1 MILKASQRGGG
12 MQLAVHLLKS
22 ENEHVELHETS
33 GFVADN
39 LAGAFKE
46 VYALSKG
53 TRCKQFL
60 FSLSLNP
67 PEVENVPVEVFE
79 GVIARIETKMGLVG
93 QPRVIVFH
101 EKQGRRHAHCV
112 WSRIDAAK
120 MKAINLPHFKLKLTE
135 LSRQIYLEQGWDM
148 PRGLVD
154 FADRDP
160 LNYSQAEAQQAER
173 VNRDTRALKAMFQK
187 CWTGSDSRTAFAH
200 ALKEQGFVL
209 ARGDR
214 RGFVA
219 VDAAG
224 EVYAV
229 ARWVGIKTK
238 DVRARLGDLE
248 GLPNVEEAIAIL
260 SRSFDAE
267 DFEFQQRAA
276 AQDERRKEILEQKR
290 LSLVAA
296 QRGERKT
303 LRDMQQTRQI
313 VEATARAAS
322 LPTGLKATWAK
333 MTGAYQRLSANNEA
347 QINEAMQ
354 RDRREQQDLI
364 QRHLKAHH
372 ALQHE
377 FEQFEYHHE
386 LNAKS
391 AQREI
396 GARLADVEF
405 VPEPVPLRP
414 EYDSAQPLI
423 IQPDE
428 DTLSIAEKV
437 ARDPTHILEV
447 ISDKKETFTRTDI
460 LRALAQYV
468 PDHTKLSIASDAA
481 MRSPD
486 LVEVKAGPKPRY
498 STQDFLSVKAT
509 LSANAR
515 VMASNSGAS
524 VSRKHINAAIAKE
537 NSALQ
542 KSVGAKLSEEQETA
556 IRHILTSGQLS
567 CAIGLAGAG
576 KSTMLSAARHA
587 WEKQGFQVIGAA
599 LSGKA
604 ADGLEN
610 ASGIESR
617 TLASLEYS
625 WKNGYNLLSRN
636 SVLVIDEAGMVG
648 TKQLARFVNAAKKS
662 GATLILVGDPE
673 QLQPIQA
680 GRPFKDIAQ
689 ETGAARLTEIRR
701 QRQEWQRQASLN
713 LAEGRC
719 ADAIDIYRQQGFV
732 STAIDTP
739 EAIAKL
745 AQDYV
750 TDMELNGSNVSRL
763 ALTHRRK
770 DVHAIN
776 QAIRSLRKSGGDLS
790 VETLFQ
796 TDHGPRAFAA
806 GDRIVF
812 TRNDRDLGVKNG
824 SFGTVEVI
832 DNDQLRV
839 RMDTDGRDKARA
851 ITIMPDH
858 YAAFDRGY
866 ACTIHK
872 SQGATVD
879 NAYVLGSSTMDHH
892 LSYVAMTRHRH
903 EMQLYAEP
911 KALRRLERNHDNE
924 TEQSAIHMDHRYK
937 RSGPRR

>member
-1 MILKASQRGGG
+1 
-12 MQLAVHLLKS
+12 
-22 ENEHVELHETS
+22 
-33 GFVADN
+33 
-39 LAGAFKE
+39 
-46 VYALSKG
+46 
-53 TRCKQFL
+53 
-60 FSLSLNP
+60 
-67 PEVENVPVEVFE
+67 
-79 GVIARIETKMGLVG
+79 
-93 QPRVIVFH
+93 
-101 EKQGRRHAHCV
+101 
-112 WSRIDAAK
+112 
-120 MKAINLPHFKLKLTE
+120 
-135 LSRQIYLEQGWDM
+135 M

-187 CWTGSDSRTAFAH
+187 CWAGSDSRTAFAH
-200 ALKEQGFVL
+200 ALKEQGLVL
-209 ARGDR
+209 ARGNR

-229 ARWVGIKTK
+229 ARWVGVKTK
-238 DVRARLGDLE
+238 EVRARLGDLD

-260 SRSFDAE
+260 SRSFDVQ

-290 LSLVAA
+290 HSLVAE

-303 LRDMQQTRQI
+303 LRDMQQTRQ
-313 VEATARAAS
+313 VLEGTVRAAS

-333 MTGAYQRLSANNEA
+333 MTGVYQRLSADNET

-364 QRHLKAHH
+364 QRHLKARH
-372 ALQHE
+372 ALKHK
-377 FEQFEYHHE
+377 FELLEYHRD

-396 GARLADVEF
+396 GARLPDAEF
-405 VPEPVPLRP
+405 APESVPLRP
-414 EYDSAQPLI
+414 AYDPAQPLI

-437 ARDPTHILEV
+437 AHDPRHILEV

-468 PDHTKLSIASDAA
+468 PDHTKLSIASDTA

-486 LVEVKAGPKPRY
+486 LVEVKAGPEPRY

-509 LSANAR
+509 LSADAR

-524 VSRKHINAAIAKE
+524 VSRKHIDAAIAKE
-537 NSALQ
+537 NAALQ
-542 KSVGAKLSEEQETA
+542 KSAGAKLSAEQETA

-587 WEKQGFQVIGAA
+587 WEKQGFQVIGTA

-604 ADGLEN
+604 ADGLES

-636 SVLVIDEAGMVG
+636 SVLVIDETGMVG

-680 GRPFKDIAQ
+680 GRPFKDITQ
-689 ETGAARLTEIRR
+689 DLDVARLTEIRR

-713 LAEGRC
+713 LAEGNC
-719 ADAIDIYRQQGFV
+719 ADAIDTYRQQGFV

-745 AQDYV
+745 AQDYL
-750 TDMELNGSNVSRL
+750 TDMELNGSDMSRL

-776 QAIRSLRKSGGDLS
+776 QAIRSLRKSGGDLA

-796 TDHGPRAFAA
+796 TDHGPRTFAKD
-806 GDRIVF
+806 DRIVF

-824 SFGTVEVI
+824 SFGTVNEI
-832 DNDQLRV
+832 DNGQLRV
-839 RMDTDGRDKARA
+839 RLDTDGNEKARS
-851 ITIMPDH
+851 ITIAENH
-858 YAAFDRGY
+858 YAAFDHGY

-911 KALRRLERNHDNE
+911 KALRRLERNHSDE
-924 TEQSAIHMDHRYK
+924 TERSALHMDRR
-937 RSGPRR
+937 RSGPKR

>member
-12 MQLAVHLLKS
+12 MQLAVHLLKP
-22 ENEHVELHETS
+22 ENEHVELHEIS
-33 GFVADN
+33 GFVADD

-46 VYALSKG
+46 VYAISKG

-67 PEVENVPVEVFE
+67 PEMENVPVEVFE
-79 GVIARIETKMGLVG
+79 DVISRIEAKMGLAG
-93 QPRVIVFH
+93 QPRAIVFH

-148 PRGLVD
+148 PSGLKD
-154 FADRDP
+154 YADRDP

-173 VNRDTRALKAMFQK
+173 ANRDTRALKAIFQK
-187 CWTGSDSRTAFAH
+187 CWAGSDSRAAFAH
-200 ALKEQGFVL
+200 ALREQGFVL
-209 ARGDR
+209 ARGSR

-224 EVYAV
+224 EVYAI
-229 ARWVGIKTK
+229 ARWVGVRTK
-238 DVRARLGDLE
+238 EVRARLGDLE
-248 GLPNVEEAIAIL
+248 DLPNIEEAIAIL
-260 SRSFDAE
+260 SRSFDVE
-267 DFEFQQRAA
+267 GFEAQQRAA
-276 AQDERRKEILEQKR
+276 AQDERRKELLEKKR
-290 LSLVAA
+290 HSLVAK
-296 QRGERKT
+296 QRIERET
-303 LRDMQQTRQI
+303 LRDMQQARHT
-313 VEATARAAS
+313 VEATARTAN

-333 MTGAYQRLSANNEA
+333 MTGAYQRLCSTNEA
-347 QINEAMQ
+347 QISIALQ
-354 RDRREQQDLI
+354 RDRREQHELT
-364 QRHLKAHH
+364 QRHLKARRS
-372 ALQHE
+372 LQNE
-377 FEQFEYHHE
+377 FEQIEYHRE
-386 LNAKS
+386 LSAKS
-391 AQREI
+391 VQREI
-396 GARLADVEF
+396 GTRLPDIEF
-405 VPEPVPLRP
+405 APEPVPLRP
-414 EYDSAQPLI
+414 EFDVAQPLVI
-423 IQPDE
+423 LPDE
-428 DTLSIAEKV
+428 DRLSIAAKV
-437 ARDPTHILEV
+437 AGDPAYILEV
-447 ISDKKETFTRTDI
+447 IADKKETFTRADI
-460 LRALAQYV
+460 LRALVEYV
-468 PDHTKLSIASDAA
+468 PDHTKLAIAAEMA

-486 LVEVKAGPKPRY
+486 LVEVKAGAEPHY
-498 STQDFLSVKAT
+498 STQEFLSVKAT
-509 LSANAR
+509 LSANIR
-515 VMASNSGAS
+515 TMISTS
-524 VSRKHINAAIAKE
+524 AIAVSSRHIEATISKE

-542 KSVGAKLSEEQETA
+542 RSAGAKLSAEQETA
-556 IRHILTSGQLS
+556 IRHVLTSGQLS
-567 CAIGLAGAG
+567 CIVGLAGAG
-576 KSTMLSAARHA
+576 KSTTLSAARQA
-587 WEKQGFQVIGAA
+587 WEKQGLDVVGAA

-604 ADGLEN
+604 ADGLES

-625 WKNGYNLLSRN
+625 WRNGYNLLTRN

-648 TKQLARFVNAAKKS
+648 TKQLARFVSAAKKS
-662 GATLILVGDPE
+662 GARLVLVGDPE

-689 ETGAARLTEIRR
+689 ESSVARLTEIRR
-701 QRQEWQRQASLN
+701 QQEGWQRQASLN

-719 ADAIDIYRQQGFV
+719 ADAIESYRQQGFV
-732 STAIDTP
+732 NTAIDAP

-750 TDMELNGSNVSRL
+750 ADIELNGSNVSRL

-776 QAIRSLRKSGGDLS
+776 QAIRSLRKSESELAT
-790 VETLFQ
+790 ETLFQ
-796 TDHGPRAFAA
+796 TEHGPRAFAK

-824 SFGTVEVI
+824 SFGTVNEV
-832 DNDQLRV
+832 DDGQLRV
-839 RMDTDGRDKARA
+839 RLDAEGNEKAKT
-851 ITIMPDH
+851 ITVASDH
-858 YAAFDRGY
+858 YTAFDHGY

-879 NAYVLGSSTMDHH
+879 NAYVLGSTTMDRH

-903 EMQLYAEP
+903 EMRFYAESF
-911 KALRRLERNHDNE
+911 ALRRLERNHDNE
-924 TEQSAIHMDHRYK
+924 VTKPTLDFDHGHK

>member
-12 MQLAVHLLKS
+12 MQLAVHLLKP
-22 ENEHVELHETS
+22 ENEHVELHEIS
-33 GFVADN
+33 GFVADD

-46 VYALSKG
+46 VYAISKG

-67 PEVENVPVEVFE
+67 PEMENVPVEVFE
-79 GVIARIETKMGLVG
+79 DVIARIEAKMGLAG
-93 QPRVIVFH
+93 QPRAIVFH

-148 PRGLVD
+148 PRGLED
-154 FADRDP
+154 FADRNP
-160 LNYSQAEAQQAER
+160 LNYSQAEAQQAKR
-173 VNRDTRALKAMFQK
+173 VKRDARALKAMFQK
-187 CWTGSDSRTAFAH
+187 CWAGSDSRAAFAH
-200 ALKEQGFVL
+200 ALKEQGFIL
-209 ARGDR
+209 ARGNR

-219 VDAAG
+219 VDSAG
-224 EVYAV
+224 EVYAI
-229 ARWVGIKTK
+229 ARWVGVKTK
-238 DVRARLGDLE
+238 EVRARLGDLE
-248 GLPNVEEAIAIL
+248 GLPNIEDAIAIL
-260 SRSFDAE
+260 SRSFDA
-267 DFEFQQRAA
+267 DNFETQQRVA
-276 AQDERRKEILEQKR
+276 AQNDRSKETLEQKR
-290 LSLVAA
+290 LALVAE
-296 QRGERKT
+296 QRGERET
-303 LRDMQQTRQI
+303 LRDMQQARLAT
-313 VEATARAAS
+313 EAAARMAS

-333 MTGAYQRLSANNEA
+333 MTGAYQRLCVENEA
-347 QINEAMQ
+347 QINEALL
-354 RDRREQQDLI
+354 RDRRGQHNLI
-364 QRHLKAHH
+364 QRHLKTRR

-377 FEQFEYHHE
+377 FAQFEYHRE

-391 AQREI
+391 AQRDI
-396 GARLADVEF
+396 GARLPDVKF
-405 VPEPVPLRP
+405 SPEPVPLRP
-414 EYDSAQPLI
+414 EYDPAQPLI
-423 IQPDE
+423 IQPDG

-437 ARDPTHILEV
+437 ARDPVHILEV
-447 ISDKKETFTRTDI
+447 IADKKEAFTRADI
-460 LRALAQYV
+460 LRALVQYI
-468 PDHTKLSIASDAA
+468 PDPAKLRIAADAA
-481 MRSPD
+481 LRSPD
-486 LVEVKAGPKPRY
+486 LIEVKSGSEPRY
-498 STQDFLSVKAT
+498 STQEFLSIKAT
-509 LSANAR
+509 LSADAR
-515 VMASNSGAS
+515 VMASTSAPSFLGN
-524 VSRKHINAAIAKE
+524 HIDAAIAKE
-537 NSALQ
+537 NATLQISA
-542 KSVGAKLSEEQETA
+542 GANLSAEQETA
-556 IRHILTSGQLS
+556 IRHVLTSGQLS
-567 CAIGLAGAG
+567 CVIGLAGAG

-587 WEKQGFQVIGAA
+587 WEKQGFNVIGAA

-604 ADGLEN
+604 ADGLET

-625 WKNGYNLLSRN
+625 WKNGYNLLTRN

-648 TKQLARFVNAAKKS
+648 TKQLARFVSIAKKS

-689 ETGAARLTEIRR
+689 ESGAARLTEIRR
-701 QRQEWQRQASLN
+701 QRQEWQRQASSH

-719 ADAIDIYRQQGFV
+719 ADAIETYRQQGFV

-750 TDMELNGSNVSRL
+750 ADMELHGSDVSRL

-776 QAIRSLRKSGGDLS
+776 QAIRSLRKSGGDLA
-790 VETLFQ
+790 VETLLQ
-796 TDHGPRAFAA
+796 TDHGPRAFAV
-806 GDRIVF
+806 GDRIIF

-824 SFGTVEVI
+824 SFGVVEEI
-832 DNDQLRV
+832 DNDRLRV
-839 RMDTDGRDKARA
+839 HMDTDGGDKARV

-858 YAAFDRGY
+858 YAAFDHGY

-879 NAYVLGSSTMDHH
+879 NAYVLGSNTMDHH
-892 LSYVAMTRHRH
+892 LSYVAMTRHRD
-903 EMQLYAEP
+903 EMRLYGEP
-911 KALRRLERNHDNE
+911 AVLRRMERNHDNDPDR
-924 TEQSAIHMDHRYK
+924 SALLVDHGHK

>member
-12 MQLAVHLLKS
+12 MQLAVHLLKP
-22 ENEHVELHETS
+22 ENEHVELHEIN
-33 GFVADN
+33 GFVADD

-46 VYALSKG
+46 VYAISKG

-67 PEVENVPVEVFE
+67 PGLENVPVEVFE
-79 GVIARIETKMGLVG
+79 DVIARIEVKMGLAG
-93 QPRVIVFH
+93 QPRAIVFH

-148 PRGLVD
+148 PRGLED

-160 LNYSQAEAQQAER
+160 LNYSQAEAQQAKR
-173 VNRDTRALKAMFQK
+173 VKRDTRALKAMFQK
-187 CWTGSDSRTAFAH
+187 CWEISDSRAAFTH
-200 ALKEQGFVL
+200 ALKEQGLVL

-219 VDAAG
+219 VDVNG
-224 EVYAV
+224 EVYAI
-229 ARWVGIKTK
+229 ARWVGVKTK
-238 DVRARLGDLE
+238 EVRAQLGDLE

-260 SRSFDAE
+260 SRNFDAE
-267 DFEFQQRAA
+267 NFQSQQQAA
-276 AQDERRKEILEQKR
+276 AQDERHKELLEQKR
-290 LSLVAA
+290 LSLVAE
-296 QRGERKT
+296 QRGERKN
-303 LRDMQQTRQI
+303 LRNVQQARLAA
-313 VEATARAAS
+313 EATARMER

-333 MTGAYQRLSANNEA
+333 VTGAYQRICADNEA
-347 QINEAMQ
+347 QIIDALQ
-354 RDRREQQDLI
+354 HDRCEQQTLI
-364 QRHLKAHH
+364 QNHLKSRR

-377 FEQFEYHHE
+377 FEQFEYHRE

-396 GARLADVEF
+396 CARLQNTKF
-405 VPEPVPLRP
+405 IPEPVPLRP
-414 EYDSAQPLI
+414 KYDPAQPLI

-437 ARDPTHILEV
+437 GRDPTHILEV
-447 ISDKKETFTRTDI
+447 IADKNEAFTRSDI
-460 LRALAQYV
+460 LRALVQYI
-468 PDHTKLSIASDAA
+468 PDPTKLRIAADAA
-481 MRSPD
+481 LRSPD
-486 LVEVKAGPKPRY
+486 LIKIKTGIEPHY
-498 STQDFLSVKAT
+498 STQEFLSTKAT
-509 LSANAR
+509 LAANSR
-515 VMASNSGAS
+515 IMASSSTIS
-524 VSRKHINAAIAKE
+524 VLRKHIKAAIAKE
-537 NSALQ
+537 NTVLQ
-542 KSVGAKLSEEQETA
+542 KSIGASLSAEQETA
-556 IRHILTSGQLS
+556 IRHVLGAGQLS
-567 CAIGLAGAG
+567 CVIGLAGAG

-587 WEKQGFQVIGAA
+587 WEKQGLQVIGAA

-604 ADGLEN
+604 ADGLES

-625 WKNGYNLLSRN
+625 WKNGYNLLTKN

-648 TKQLARFVNAAKKS
+648 TKQLARFVSAAKKS
-662 GATLILVGDPE
+662 GAKLILVGDPE

-680 GRPFKDIAQ
+680 GRPFKDIAHDT
-689 ETGAARLTEIRR
+689 ETAHLTEIRR
-701 QRQEWQRQASLN
+701 QRQEWQRQASRN
-713 LAEGRC
+713 LAERRC
-719 ADAIDIYRQQGFV
+719 ADAIDTYRQQGFV

-739 EAIAKL
+739 EAITKL

-750 TDMELNGSNVSRL
+750 ADIELNGSDVSRL

-796 TDHGPRAFAA
+796 TDHGPRAFAT
-806 GDRIVF
+806 GDRIIF

-824 SFGTVEVI
+824 SFGTIENSENGQLQVRLDI
-832 DNDQLRV
+832 D
-839 RMDTDGRDKARA
+839 GKEKARS

-858 YAAFDRGY
+858 YTAFDHGY

-879 NAYVLGSSTMDHH
+879 NAYVLGSNTMDQH
-892 LSYVAMTRHRH
+892 LIYVAMTRHRH
-903 EMQLYAEP
+903 EMRLYAEP
-911 KALRRLERNHDNE
+911 TALRRLERNHGSKA
-924 TEQSAIHMDHRYK
+924 EQSVLHLDHRHK

>member
-12 MQLAVHLLKS
+12 MQLAVHLLKP
-22 ENEHVELHETS
+22 ENEHVELHEIS
-33 GFVADN
+33 GFVADD

-46 VYALSKG
+46 VYAISKG

-67 PEVENVPVEVFE
+67 PEMENVPIEVFE
-79 GVIARIETKMGLVG
+79 DVIARIEAKMGLAG
-93 QPRVIVFH
+93 QPRAIVFH
-101 EKQGRRHAHCV
+101 EKQGRRHVHCV

-148 PRGLVD
+148 PRGLED
-154 FADRDP
+154 FTDRDP
-160 LNYSQAEAQQAER
+160 LNYSQAEAQQAKR
-173 VNRDTRALKAMFQK
+173 VKRDTRALKAMFQK
-187 CWTGSDSRTAFAH
+187 CWSGSDSRAAFAH

-209 ARGDR
+209 ARGNR

-219 VDAAG
+219 VDSAG
-224 EVYAV
+224 EVYAI
-229 ARWVGIKTK
+229 ARWVSVKTK
-238 DVRARLGDLE
+238 EVRARLGDLE

-267 DFEFQQRAA
+267 AFETQQKTAV
-276 AQDERRKEILEQKR
+276 QDERRKEFLEQKR
-290 LSLVAA
+290 LSLVGK
-296 QRGERKT
+296 QHGEREA
-303 LRDMQQTRQI
+303 LRDMQQTRLA
-313 VEATARAAS
+313 VETTARTEN
-322 LPTGLKATWAK
+322 LPTGLKAAWAK
-333 MTGAYQRLSANNEA
+333 MTGTYQRLCAENET
-347 QINEAMQ
+347 QINEAL
-354 RDRREQQDLI
+354 RHDRCEQQDLI
-364 QRHLKAHH
+364 QRHLKARR
-372 ALQHE
+372 ALQYE
-377 FEQFEYHHE
+377 FEQLEYHRE

-391 AQREI
+391 VQRDI
-396 GARLADVEF
+396 GARLPDVEF
-405 VPEPVPLRP
+405 APEQVPLRP
-414 EYDSAQPLI
+414 EYDPAQPLI

-437 ARDPTHILEV
+437 ARDPAHILEV
-447 ISDKKETFTRTDI
+447 ISDKKEAFTRADI
-460 LRALAQYV
+460 LRALVQYI
-468 PDHTKLSIASDAA
+468 PDPTKLRIAADTAL
-481 MRSPD
+481 RSPD
-486 LVEVKAGPKPRY
+486 LVEVKARPEPHY
-498 STQDFLSVKAT
+498 STQEFLSIKAT
-509 LSANAR
+509 LSVDAR
-515 VMASNSGAS
+515 VMMSSSALF
-524 VSRKHINAAIAKE
+524 VSREHIDAAIAKE
-537 NSALQ
+537 NAALQ
-542 KSVGAKLSEEQETA
+542 KTAEANLSAEQEAA
-556 IRHILTSGQLS
+556 IRHVLTSGQLS
-567 CAIGLAGAG
+567 CVIGLAGAG

-587 WEKQGFQVIGAA
+587 WEKQGFEVIGSA

-604 ADGLEN
+604 ADGLET

-625 WKNGYNLLSRN
+625 WHNGYNLLTRN

-648 TKQLARFVNAAKKS
+648 TKQLARFVGMAKKS

-689 ETGAARLTEIRR
+689 ESGTVRLTEIRR
-701 QRQEWQRQASLN
+701 QRQEWQRQASRN

-719 ADAIDIYRQQGFV
+719 ADAIETYRQQGFV
-732 STAIDTP
+732 STAIDTL

-750 TDMELNGSNVSRL
+750 TDMELHGSDVSRL

-776 QAIRSLRKSGGDLS
+776 QAIRSLRKSGGDLT

-796 TDHGPRAFAA
+796 TDHGPRAFAV
-806 GDRIVF
+806 GDRVVF

-824 SFGTVEVI
+824 SFGVVEEI
-832 DNDQLRV
+832 DNDQLCV
-839 RMDTDGRDKARA
+839 RMDTDGSDKARA

-858 YAAFDRGY
+858 YAAFDHGY

-892 LSYVAMTRHRH
+892 LSYVAMTRHRD
-903 EMQLYAEP
+903 EMRLYGEP
-911 KALRRLERNHDNE
+911 AALRRMEHNHDSE
-924 TEQSAIHMDHRYK
+924 TERSVLHRDQNRK

>member
-12 MQLAVHLLKS
+12 MQLAVHLLKP
-22 ENEHVELHETS
+22 ENEHVELHEIS
-33 GFVADN
+33 GFVADD

-46 VYALSKG
+46 VYAISKG

-67 PEVENVPVEVFE
+67 PEMENVPVEAFE
-79 GVIARIETKMGLVG
+79 DVIARIEAKMGLVG
-93 QPRVIVFH
+93 QPRAIVFH

-135 LSRQIYLEQGWDM
+135 LSRQIYMEQGWDM
-148 PRGLVD
+148 PRGLED

-160 LNYSQAEAQQAER
+160 LNYSQAEAQQAKR
-173 VNRDTRALKAMFQK
+173 VKRDARALKAMFQK
-187 CWTGSDSRTAFAH
+187 CWTGSDSRVAFAH

-209 ARGDR
+209 ARGNR

-224 EVYAV
+224 EVYAI
-229 ARWVGIKTK
+229 ARWVGAKIKK
-238 DVRARLGDLE
+238 VQARLGDLE
-248 GLPNVEEAIAIL
+248 GLPNVEDAIAIL
-260 SRSFDAE
+260 SRSYDAE
-267 DFEFQQRAA
+267 NFETQQRVA
-276 AQDERRKEILEQKR
+276 AQDERRKEQLEQKR
-290 LSLVAA
+290 LSLVAV
-296 QRGERKT
+296 QRDEREA
-303 LRDMQQTRQI
+303 LRDMQQTRLA
-313 VEATARAAS
+313 VESAACAKN
-322 LPTGLKATWAK
+322 LPTGLKAAWARI
-333 MTGAYQRLSANNEA
+333 TGAYQRFCTENEA
-347 QINEAMQ
+347 RINAALR

-364 QRHLKAHH
+364 QCHLKARR

-377 FEQFEYHHE
+377 FEQLEYHHE

-391 AQREI
+391 AQRDV
-396 GARLADVEF
+396 GARLPDVEF
-405 VPEPVPLRP
+405 IPDPVPLRP
-414 EYDSAQPLI
+414 EYDLAQPLI

-447 ISDKKETFTRTDI
+447 IADKKEVFTRADI
-460 LRALAQYV
+460 LRALVQYV
-468 PDHTKLSIASDAA
+468 PDPTKLRIAADAA
-481 MRSPD
+481 LRSPD
-486 LVEVKAGPKPRY
+486 LVQVNAGSEPCY
-498 STQDFLSVKAT
+498 STQEFLSIKAT
-509 LSANAR
+509 MSADAR
-515 VMASNSGAS
+515 VMTSSSAISI
-524 VSRKHINAAIAKE
+524 SRKHIDAVIAKE
-537 NSALQ
+537 NASLKTTAGANLSA
-542 KSVGAKLSEEQETA
+542 EQERA
-556 IRHILTSGQLS
+556 IRHVLTSGQLS
-567 CAIGLAGAG
+567 CVIGLAGAG

-587 WEKQGFQVIGAA
+587 WEKQGFNVIGAA

-604 ADGLEN
+604 ADGLES

-625 WKNGYNLLSRN
+625 WKNGYNLLTRN
-636 SVLVIDEAGMVG
+636 SVVVIDEAGMVG
-648 TKQLARFVNAAKKS
+648 TKQLARFVSMAKKS
-662 GATLILVGDPE
+662 GATLVLVGDPE

-680 GRPFKDIAQ
+680 GRPFKDIARDV
-689 ETGAARLTEIRR
+689 GAARLTEIRR
-701 QRQEWQRQASLN
+701 QRQEWQLQASSN

-719 ADAIDIYRQQGFV
+719 ADAIETYRQQGFV
-732 STAIDTP
+732 STTVDTP

-750 TDMELNGSNVSRL
+750 ADMELHGSSVSRL

-776 QAIRSLRKSGGDLS
+776 QAIRSLLKSGGDLA

-796 TDHGPRAFAA
+796 TDHGPRAFAV
-806 GDRIVF
+806 GDRVVF

-824 SFGTVEVI
+824 SFGRVEEI
-832 DNDQLRV
+832 ENDQFRV
-839 RMDTDGRDKARA
+839 RIDTDGNEKQRS
-851 ITIMPDH
+851 ITIITD
-858 YAAFDRGY
+858 YYSAFDHGY

-879 NAYVLGSSTMDHH
+879 KAYVLGSSTMDHH
-892 LSYVAMTRHRH
+892 LSYVAMTRHRD
-903 EMQLYAEP
+903 EMRLYAEP
-911 KALRRLERNHDNE
+911 AALRRLERNLDNE
-924 TEQSAIHMDHRYK
+924 VVRSVLHLDHGHK

>member
-12 MQLAVHLLKS
+12 MQLAVHLLKP
-22 ENEHVELHETS
+22 ENEHVELHEIS
-33 GFVADN
+33 GFVADD

-46 VYALSKG
+46 VYAISKG

-67 PEVENVPVEVFE
+67 PEMENVPVEVFE
-79 GVIARIETKMGLVG
+79 DIIARIEAKMGLAG
-93 QPRVIVFH
+93 QPRAIVFH

-148 PRGLVD
+148 PRGLED

-160 LNYSQAEAQQAER
+160 LNYSQAEAQQAKR
-173 VNRDTRALKAMFQK
+173 VKRDARALKEMFQK
-187 CWTGSDSRTAFAH
+187 CWTGSDSRAAFTH

-209 ARGDR
+209 ARGSR

-219 VDAAG
+219 VDASG
-224 EVYAV
+224 EVYAI
-229 ARWVGIKTK
+229 ARWVGVKTK
-238 DVRARLGDLE
+238 EVRARLGDLE
-248 GLPNVEEAIAIL
+248 GLPNVEDAIAIL
-260 SRSFDAE
+260 SRSFGADN
-267 DFEFQQRAA
+267 FEAQQQAA
-276 AQDERRKEILEQKR
+276 AQDERRKGLLEQKR
-290 LSLVAA
+290 RSLVAE
-296 QRGERKT
+296 QRGERED
-303 LRDMQQTRQI
+303 LREIQHARLT
-313 VEATARAAS
+313 VETTARTEN
-322 LPTGLKATWAK
+322 LPTGLKAAWAK
-333 MTGAYQRLSANNEA
+333 MTGVYQRLCAENET
-347 QINEAMQ
+347 QINDALL
-354 RDRREQQDLI
+354 RNRHEQQTLI
-364 QRHLKAHH
+364 QRHLKARR

-377 FEQFEYHHE
+377 FEQLEYHRE

-396 GARLADVEF
+396 GTKLPDVEF
-405 VPEPVPLRP
+405 IPEPVPLRP
-414 EYDSAQPLI
+414 EYDPAQPLI
-423 IQPDE
+423 IQPNE

-437 ARDPTHILEV
+437 ARDPANILDV
-447 ISDKKETFTRTDI
+447 IADKKEAFNRADI
-460 LRALAQYV
+460 LRALVRYI
-468 PDHTKLSIASDAA
+468 PDPAKLRSAADAA
-481 MRSPD
+481 LQSPD
-486 LVEVKAGPKPRY
+486 LIEVKAGPEPHY
-498 STQDFLSVKAT
+498 STQEFLSIKAT
-509 LSANAR
+509 LSVDAR
-515 VMASNSGAS
+515 VMTSSSAPF
-524 VSRKHINAAIAKE
+524 VSRKHIDTAIAKE
-537 NSALQ
+537 NAALQ
-542 KSVGAKLSEEQETA
+542 KSVGANLSAEQETA
-556 IRHILTSGQLS
+556 IRHVLTSGQLS
-567 CAIGLAGAG
+567 CVIGLAGAG

-587 WEKQGFQVIGAA
+587 WEKQGLQVIGAA

-604 ADGLEN
+604 ADGLES

-625 WKNGYNLLSRN
+625 WKNGYNLLTRN

-648 TKQLARFVNAAKKS
+648 TKQLARFVSASKKS

-680 GRPFKDIAQ
+680 GRPFKDVAQ
-689 ETGAARLTEIRR
+689 GIGAARLTEIRR
-701 QRQEWQRQASLN
+701 QRQEWQRQASSK

-719 ADAIDIYRQQGFV
+719 ADAIETYRQQGFV

-750 TDMELNGSNVSRL
+750 ADMELNGSNVSRL

-776 QAIRSLRKSGGDLS
+776 QAIRSLRKTGGDLT

-796 TDHGPRAFAA
+796 TDHGPRAFAK

-824 SFGTVEVI
+824 SFGVVEEI

-839 RMDTDGRDKARA
+839 RMDTDGNDKARSV
-851 ITIMPDH
+851 TIAPDH
-858 YAAFDRGY
+858 YAAFDHGY

-879 NAYVLGSSTMDHH
+879 KAYVLGSRTMDHH
-892 LSYVAMTRHRH
+892 LSYVAMTRHRD
-903 EMQLYAEP
+903 EMRLYGEP
-911 KALRRLERNHDNE
+911 AALRRLECNHV
-924 TEQSAIHMDHRYK
+924 EQSALHPDYQHK
-937 RSGPRR
+937 RSGPSR

>member
-12 MQLAVHLLKS
+12 MQLAVHLLKP
-22 ENEHVELHETS
+22 ENEHVELHEIS
-33 GFVADN
+33 GFVADD

-46 VYALSKG
+46 VYAISKG

-67 PEVENVPVEVFE
+67 PEMENVPVEVFE
-79 GVIARIETKMGLVG
+79 DVISRIEAKMGLAG
-93 QPRVIVFH
+93 QPRAIVFH
-101 EKQGRRHAHCV
+101 EKHGRRHAHCV
-112 WSRIDAAK
+112 WSRIDAVK

-135 LSRQIYLEQGWDM
+135 LSRQIYLEQGWQM
-148 PRGLVD
+148 PRGLED
-154 FADRDP
+154 YADRDP
-160 LNYSQAEAQQAER
+160 LNYSQAEAQQAKR
-173 VNRDTRALKAMFQK
+173 VKRDARALKEMFQK
-187 CWTGSDSRTAFAH
+187 CWAGSDSRAAFAH

-219 VDAAG
+219 VDATG
-224 EVYAV
+224 EVYAI
-229 ARWVGIKTK
+229 ARWVGVKAK
-238 DVRARLGDLE
+238 EVRARLGDFE

-260 SRSFDAE
+260 SRNFDAAA
-267 DFEFQQRAA
+267 FETQQQVA
-276 AQDERRKEILEQKR
+276 AQDERRKELLEQKR
-290 LSLVAA
+290 FSLVGE
-296 QRGERKT
+296 QRDEREA
-303 LRDMQQTRQI
+303 LRDMQQTRLT
-313 VEATARAAS
+313 VEATARTAN
-322 LPTGLKATWAK
+322 LPTGLKVAWAK
-333 MTGAYQRLSANNEA
+333 MTGAYQRFCAENETQMNEA
-347 QINEAMQ
+347 LR

-364 QRHLKAHH
+364 QRHLKARR

-377 FEQFEYHHE
+377 FEQFEYHRE

-396 GARLADVEF
+396 GARLPDVDNT
-405 VPEPVPLRP
+405 PEPVPLRP
-414 EYDSAQPLI
+414 KYDPTQPLI

-428 DTLSIAEKV
+428 DTFSIAEKV
-437 ARDPTHILEV
+437 ARDPAHILDV
-447 ISDKKETFTRTDI
+447 IADKKEAFTRADI
-460 LRALAQYV
+460 LRALVQYV
-468 PDHTKLSIASDAA
+468 PDPTKLRIAADAA

-486 LVEVKAGPKPRY
+486 LVQVNAGSEPRY
-498 STQDFLSVKAT
+498 STQEFLSIKAT

-515 VMASNSGAS
+515 VMASSSVVS
-524 VSRKHINAAIAKE
+524 VSHNHIDAAIAKE
-537 NSALQ
+537 NATLQISA
-542 KSVGAKLSEEQETA
+542 GANLSAEQEIA
-556 IRHILTSGQLS
+556 IRHVLTSGQLS
-567 CAIGLAGAG
+567 CVIGLAGAG

-587 WEKQGFQVIGAA
+587 WEKQGFEVIGAA

-604 ADGLEN
+604 ADGLET

-625 WKNGYNLLSRN
+625 WQNGYNLLTRN

-648 TKQLARFVNAAKKS
+648 TKQLARFVSMAKKT

-689 ETGAARLTEIRR
+689 ESGAARLSEIRR
-701 QRQEWQRQASLN
+701 QRQEWQRQASSN

-719 ADAIDIYRQQGFV
+719 ADAIETYRQQGFV

-750 TDMELNGSNVSRL
+750 ADMELNGADVSRL

-776 QAIRSLRKSGGDLS
+776 QAIRSLRKSGDDLA

-812 TRNDRDLGVKNG
+812 TSNDRDLGVKNG
-824 SFGTVEVI
+824 SFGVVEEI
-832 DNDQLRV
+832 DNFQLRV
-839 RMDTDGRDKARA
+839 RMDADGSDKARSV
-851 ITIMPDH
+851 TILPDH
-858 YAAFDRGY
+858 YSAFDHGY

-879 NAYVLGSSTMDHH
+879 YAYVLGSNTMDHH
-892 LSYVAMTRHRH
+892 LSYVAMTRHRD
-903 EMQLYAEP
+903 EMRLYADP
-911 KALRRLERNHDNE
+911 TALRRLERNHV
-924 TEQSAIHMDHRYK
+924 EQSALHLGHQYK

>member
-12 MQLAVHLLKS
+12 MQLAVHLLKP
-22 ENEHVELHETS
+22 ENEHVELYEVS
-33 GFVADN
+33 GFVADD

-46 VYALSKG
+46 VYAISKG

-67 PEVENVPVEVFE
+67 PEMENVPVEVFE
-79 GVIARIETKMGLVG
+79 DVIARIEAKMGLAG
-93 QPRVIVFH
+93 QPRAIVFH
-101 EKQGRRHAHCV
+101 EKQGRRHAHCI

-148 PRGLVD
+148 PRGLED
-154 FADRDP
+154 YAERDP
-160 LNYSQAEAQQAER
+160 LNYSQAEARQAKR
-173 VNRDTRALKAMFQK
+173 VKRDARALKEMFQK
-187 CWTGSDSRTAFAH
+187 CWGGSDSRAAFAH
-200 ALKEQGFVL
+200 AQKEQGFVL

-224 EVYAV
+224 EVYAI
-229 ARWVGIKTK
+229 ARWVGVKTK
-238 DVRARLGDLE
+238 EVRARLGDLE
-248 GLPNVEEAIAIL
+248 GLANVEEAIAIL

-267 DFEFQQRAA
+267 NFESQHQVA
-276 AQDERRKEILEQKR
+276 AQNERRKEALEQKR
-290 LSLVAA
+290 CSLVEK
-296 QRGERKT
+296 QRGEREA
-303 LRDMQQTRQI
+303 LRNMQQTRLA
-313 VEATARAAS
+313 VEATARMAS
-322 LPTGLKATWAK
+322 LPKGLMAAWAK
-333 MTGAYQRLSANNEA
+333 MTGAYQRFCAENET
-347 QINEAMQ
+347 QINDALQ
-354 RDRREQQDLI
+354 RGRREQQDLI
-364 QRHLKAHH
+364 QRHLKARR

-377 FEQFEYHHE
+377 FEQLEYHRE

-396 GARLADVEF
+396 GTRLPDMEF
-405 VPEPVPLRP
+405 RPEPVPLRP
-414 EYDSAQPLI
+414 EYDPAQPLI

-437 ARDPTHILEV
+437 ARDPAHILEV
-447 ISDKKETFTRTDI
+447 IADKKEAFTRADI
-460 LRALAQYV
+460 LRALVQYI
-468 PDHTKLSIASDAA
+468 PDPIELRSAADTA

-486 LVEVKAGPKPRY
+486 LIEVKAGSEPGY
-498 STQDFLSVKAT
+498 STQDFLSIKAT
-509 LSANAR
+509 LSVDAR
-515 VMASNSGAS
+515 VMLSSSGAS
-524 VSRKHINAAIAKE
+524 VPRKHTDAAIAKE
-537 NSALQ
+537 NAALQ
-542 KSVGAKLSEEQETA
+542 KSVGANLSAEQETA
-556 IRHILTSGQLS
+556 IRHVLTSGQLS
-567 CAIGLAGAG
+567 CVIGLAGAG

-587 WEKQGFQVIGAA
+587 WEKQGLHVVGAA

-604 ADGLEN
+604 ADGLES

-625 WKNGYNLLSRN
+625 WKNGYNLLTRN

-648 TKQLARFVNAAKKS
+648 TKQLARFVSAAKKS
-662 GATLILVGDPE
+662 SANLILVGDPE

-689 ETGAARLTEIRR
+689 ESDVARLTEIRR
-701 QRQEWQRQASLN
+701 QRQEWQRQASSN

-719 ADAIDIYRQQGFV
+719 ADAIEIYRQQGFV

-750 TDMELNGSNVSRL
+750 TDIELNGSGISRL

-776 QAIRSLRKSGGDLS
+776 QTIRSLRKSGGDLAM
-790 VETLFQ
+790 ETLLQ
-796 TDHGPRAFAA
+796 TGHGPRAFAK

-812 TRNDRDLGVKNG
+812 TRNDRDLGVNNG
-824 SFGTVEVI
+824 SFGVVEET

-839 RMDTDGRDKARA
+839 RMDTNGNEKTRS
-851 ITIMPDH
+851 ITIIPDH
-858 YAAFDRGY
+858 YSAFDHGY

-879 NAYVLGSSTMDHH
+879 NAYVLGSNTMDHH
-892 LSYVAMTRHRH
+892 LSYVAMTRHRD
-903 EMQLYAEP
+903 EMRLYAKP
-911 KALRRLERNHDNE
+911 TALRRLVRNHDNE
-924 TEQSAIHMDHRYK
+924 AKLSALHLDHRHR

>member
-12 MQLAVHLLKS
+12 MQLAVHLLKP
-22 ENEHVELHETS
+22 ENEHVELLEIS
-33 GFVADN
+33 GFVADD

-46 VYALSKG
+46 VYAISKG

-67 PEVENVPVEVFE
+67 PEMENAPVEVFE
-79 GVIARIETKMGLVG
+79 DVIARIEAKMGLAG
-93 QPRVIVFH
+93 QPRAIVFH

-148 PRGLVD
+148 PRGLED
-154 FADRDP
+154 FAERDP
-160 LNYSQAEAQQAER
+160 LNYSQAEAQQAKR
-173 VNRDTRALKAMFQK
+173 VKRDARALKEMFQK
-187 CWTGSDSRTAFAH
+187 CWVGSDSRAAFTH
-200 ALKEQGFVL
+200 ALKEQGFIL
-209 ARGDR
+209 ARGSR

-224 EVYAV
+224 EVYAI
-229 ARWVGIKTK
+229 ARWVGVKIKE
-238 DVRARLGDLE
+238 VRARLGDLE
-248 GLPNVEEAIAIL
+248 DLPNVEEAIAVL
-260 SRSFDAE
+260 SRSFDVE
-267 DFEFQQRAA
+267 NFEAQQQAA
-276 AQDERRKEILEQKR
+276 LQAERRKEILEQKR
-290 LSLVAA
+290 GSLVAV
-296 QRGERKT
+296 QRDEREV
-303 LRDMQQTRQI
+303 LRDMQQTRLA
-313 VEATARAAS
+313 VEVAARMAS
-322 LPTGLKATWAK
+322 LPTGLKASWAK
-333 MTGAYQRLSANNEA
+333 MTGAYQRLCAENEA
-347 QINEAMQ
+347 LINEALR
-354 RDRREQQDLI
+354 RDRRGQHDII
-364 QRHLKAHH
+364 QRHLKARR

-377 FEQFEYHHE
+377 FEQLEYHRE

-396 GARLADVEF
+396 GTRLPDVEF
-405 VPEPVPLRP
+405 TPEPVPLRP
-414 EYDSAQPLI
+414 EYDLAQPLI

-428 DTLSIAEKV
+428 NTLSIAEKV
-437 ARDPTHILEV
+437 ARDPAHILEV
-447 ISDKKETFTRTDI
+447 IADKKEAFTRADI
-460 LRALAQYV
+460 LRALVQYI
-468 PDHTKLSIASDAA
+468 PDPTNLRIAADAVL
-481 MRSPD
+481 RSPD
-486 LVEVKAGPKPRY
+486 LVEVKAGSEPRY
-498 STQDFLSVKAT
+498 STQEFVSIKAT

-515 VMASNSGAS
+515 IMASSSAPYVARN
-524 VSRKHINAAIAKE
+524 HIDTAIFKE
-537 NSALQ
+537 NVVLQ
-542 KSVGAKLSEEQETA
+542 KSVGASLSAEQETA
-556 IRHILTSGQLS
+556 IRHVLTSGQLS
-567 CAIGLAGAG
+567 CVIGLAGAG
-576 KSTMLSAARHA
+576 KSTMLSAARYA
-587 WEKQGFQVIGAA
+587 WEKQGFEVIGAA

-604 ADGLEN
+604 ADGLET

-625 WKNGYNLLSRN
+625 WKNGYNLLTRN

-648 TKQLARFVNAAKKS
+648 TKQLARFVSAVKKS
-662 GATLILVGDPE
+662 GATLILIGDPE

-689 ETGAARLTEIRR
+689 ENGAARLSEIRR
-701 QRQEWQRQASLN
+701 QRQEWQRHASRN

-719 ADAIDIYRQQGFV
+719 ADAIGTYWQQGFV
-732 STAIDTP
+732 STAVDTP

-750 TDMELNGSNVSRL
+750 TDMELNGVGVSRL

-776 QAIRSLRKSGGDLS
+776 QAIRSLRKSGGDLA

-824 SFGTVEVI
+824 SFGMVEEI
-832 DNDQLRV
+832 DNGQLRV
-839 RMDTDGRDKARA
+839 RMDTDGSDKARSV
-851 ITIMPDH
+851 TIMPDN
-858 YAAFDRGY
+858 YAAFDHGY

-879 NAYVLGSSTMDHH
+879 NAYVLDSNTMDHH
-892 LSYVAMTRHRH
+892 LSYVAMTRHRD
-903 EMQLYAEP
+903 EMRLYGDPA
-911 KALRRLERNHDNE
+911 ALRRLEHNHDWS
-924 TEQSAIHMDHRYK
+924 TIRVGDIRKH
-937 RSGPRR
+937 SGPDR

>member
-12 MQLAVHLLKS
+12 MQLAVHLLKP
-22 ENEHVELHETS
+22 ENEHVELHEIS
-33 GFVADN
+33 GFVADD

-46 VYALSKG
+46 VYAISKG

-67 PEVENVPVEVFE
+67 PEMENVPVEVFE
-79 GVIARIETKMGLVG
+79 DVIARIEAKMGLAG
-93 QPRVIVFH
+93 QPRAIVFH

-148 PRGLVD
+148 PRGLED

-160 LNYSQAEAQQAER
+160 LNYSQAEAQQAKR
-173 VNRDTRALKAMFQK
+173 VKRDARALKATFQK
-187 CWTGSDSRTAFAH
+187 CWAGSDSRAAFAH

-209 ARGDR
+209 ACGNR

-219 VDAAG
+219 VDSAG
-224 EVYAV
+224 EVYAI
-229 ARWVGIKTK
+229 ARWVGVKTK
-238 DVRARLGDLE
+238 EVRARLGDLE
-248 GLPNVEEAIAIL
+248 GLPNVEEAIAVL
-260 SRSFDAE
+260 SRSFDVE
-267 DFEFQQRAA
+267 NFEAQQQA
-276 AQDERRKEILEQKR
+276 ERRKEILEQKR
-290 LSLVAA
+290 GSLVAV
-296 QRGERKT
+296 QRDEREV
-303 LRDMQQTRQI
+303 LRDMQQTRLA
-313 VEATARAAS
+313 VEVAARMAS
-322 LPTGLKATWAK
+322 LPTGLKASWAK
-333 MTGAYQRLSANNEA
+333 MTGAYQCLCAENEA
-347 QINEAMQ
+347 LINEALR
-354 RDRREQQDLI
+354 RDRRGQHDII
-364 QRHLKAHH
+364 QRHLKARRV
-372 ALQHE
+372 LQHE
-377 FEQFEYHHE
+377 FEQLEYHRE

-396 GARLADVEF
+396 GARLPDAEF
-405 VPEPVPLRP
+405 APEQVPLRP
-414 EYDSAQPLI
+414 EYDAAQPLI

-437 ARDPTHILEV
+437 ARDPAHILKV
-447 ISDKKETFTRTDI
+447 IADKKESFTRADI
-460 LRALAQYV
+460 LRALVQYI
-468 PDHTKLSIASDAA
+468 PDPTKLGIAADTA

-486 LVEVKAGPKPRY
+486 LIEVNAGPEPRY
-498 STQDFLSVKAT
+498 SMQEFLSIKAT
-509 LSANAR
+509 LSADAR
-515 VMASNSGAS
+515 IMASTSAPS
-524 VSRKHINAAIAKE
+524 VSRAHIGTAISKE
-537 NSALQ
+537 NTTLQ
-542 KSVGAKLSEEQETA
+542 KSVGANLSAEQETA
-556 IRHILTSGQLS
+556 IRHVLTSGKLS
-567 CAIGLAGAG
+567 CVIGLAGAG

-587 WEKQGFQVIGAA
+587 WEKQGFEVIGAA

-604 ADGLEN
+604 ADGLET

-625 WKNGYNLLSRN
+625 WKNGYNLLTRN
-636 SVLVIDEAGMVG
+636 SVLVIDEVGMVG
-648 TKQLARFVNAAKKS
+648 TKQLARFVSAAKKS

-689 ETGAARLTEIRR
+689 ESGAARLSEIRR
-701 QRQEWQRQASLN
+701 QRQEWQRQASN
-713 LAEGRC
+713 ALAEGRC
-719 ADAIDIYRQQGFV
+719 ADAIATYRQQGFV
-732 STAIDTP
+732 STATDAP

-750 TDMELNGSNVSRL
+750 TDMELHGLNVSRL

-776 QAIRSLRKSGGDLS
+776 QAIRSLRKSGGDLA
-790 VETLFQ
+790 VETLLQ
-796 TDHGPRAFAA
+796 TNHGPRAFAV
-806 GDRIVF
+806 GDRIIF

-824 SFGTVEVI
+824 SFGVVEGI

-839 RMDTDGRDKARA
+839 LMDTDGRDKSRSA
-851 ITIMPDH
+851 TIMPDH
-858 YAAFDRGY
+858 YTAFDHGY

-879 NAYVLGSSTMDHH
+879 NAYVLGSNTMDHH
-892 LSYVAMTRHRH
+892 LSYVAMTRHRD
-903 EMQLYAEP
+903 EMRLYGEP
-911 KALRRLERNHDNE
+911 TVLHRLERNHDSE
-924 TEQSAIHMDHRYK
+924 AERLVLHLDHRQK
-937 RSGPRR
+937 RSGPNR

>member
-12 MQLAVHLLKS
+12 MQLAVHLLKP
-22 ENEHVELHETS
+22 ENEHVELHEIS
-33 GFVADN
+33 GFVADD

-46 VYALSKG
+46 TYAISKG
-53 TRCKQFL
+53 TRCKHFL

-67 PEVENVPVEVFE
+67 PETENVPVEVFE
-79 GVIARIETKMGLVG
+79 DAIARIEAKMGLAG
-93 QPRVIVFH
+93 QPRAIVFH

-148 PRGLVD
+148 PRGLED
-154 FADRDP
+154 FADRDL
-160 LNYSQAEAQQAER
+160 LNYSQAEARQAKR
-173 VNRDTRALKAMFQK
+173 VRRDARALKAMFQK
-187 CWTGSDSRTAFAH
+187 CWAGSDSRAAFAH
-200 ALKEQGFVL
+200 ALKELGFVL

-224 EVYAV
+224 EVYAI
-229 ARWVGIKTK
+229 ARWVGVKTK
-238 DVRARLGDLE
+238 EVRARLGDLE

-260 SRSFDAE
+260 SRSFDVE
-267 DFEFQQRAA
+267 NFKTQRQAV
-276 AQDERRKEILEQKR
+276 AQDEQRKELLEQKR
-290 LSLVAA
+290 RSLVAE
-296 QRGERKT
+296 QRGEREV
-303 LRDMQQTRQI
+303 LRDMQQARLA
-313 VEATARAAS
+313 VEATAHTKN

-333 MTGAYQRLSANNEA
+333 MTGVYQRLSAENET
-347 QINEAMQ
+347 QIKDALQ
-354 RDRREQQDLI
+354 RDRHEQQALI
-364 QRHLKAHH
+364 QRHLKARR

-377 FEQFEYHHE
+377 FVQFEYHRE

-391 AQREI
+391 TQRDI
-396 GARLADVEF
+396 GARLPDAKF
-405 VPEPVPLRP
+405 APEPAPLRP
-414 EYDSAQPLI
+414 EYDPAQPLI

-428 DTLSIAEKV
+428 DRLSIAEKV
-437 ARDPTHILEV
+437 ARDPAHILQV
-447 ISDKKETFTRTDI
+447 IADKKEAFTRADI
-460 LRALAQYV
+460 LRALLKYI
-468 PDHTKLSIASDAA
+468 PDPIELRSAADTA

-486 LVEVKAGPKPRY
+486 LIEVKAGSEPRY
-498 STQDFLSVKAT
+498 STQEFLSIKAT

-515 VMASNSGAS
+515 VMASSSGAS
-524 VSRKHINAAIAKE
+524 VPRKHTDAAIAKG
-537 NSALQ
+537 NAALQ
-542 KSVGAKLSEEQETA
+542 KLAGANLSAEQETA
-556 IRHILTSGQLS
+556 IRHVLTSGQLS
-567 CAIGLAGAG
+567 CVIGLAGAG

-587 WEKQGFQVIGAA
+587 WEKQGLQVIGAA

-604 ADGLEN
+604 ADGLES
-610 ASGIESR
+610 ASGIVSR

-625 WKNGYNLLSRN
+625 WQNGYSLLSQN

-648 TKQLARFVNAAKKS
+648 TKQLARFVSAAKKS

-680 GRPFKDIAQ
+680 GRPFKDIAL

-701 QRQEWQRQASLN
+701 QRQEWQRQASIS

-719 ADAIDIYRQQGFV
+719 ADAIDTYRRQGFV

-739 EAIAKL
+739 EAITKL

-750 TDMELNGSNVSRL
+750 ADMELNGSNVSRL

-776 QAIRSLRKSGGDLS
+776 QAIRSLRKSGGDLA
-790 VETLFQ
+790 VEALFQ
-796 TDHGPRAFAA
+796 TEHGPRAFAK

-812 TRNDRDLGVKNG
+812 TRNDRDLDVKNG
-824 SFGTVEVI
+824 SFCTVEEADVG
-832 DNDQLRV
+832 QLRV
-839 RMDTDGRDKARA
+839 RIDADGSEKSRL

-858 YAAFDRGY
+858 YTAFDHGN

-872 SQGATVD
+872 SQGATVN
-879 NAYVLGSSTMDHH
+879 NAYVLGSRTMDRVGRGN
-892 LSYVAMTRHRH
+892 SD
-903 EMQLYAEP
+903 QL
-911 KALRRLERNHDNE
+911 LR
-924 TEQSAIHMDHRYK
+924 
-937 RSGPRR
+937 

>member
-12 MQLAVHLLKS
+12 MQLAVHLLKP
-22 ENEHVELHETS
+22 ENEHVELHEIS
-33 GFVADN
+33 GFVADD

-46 VYALSKG
+46 VFAISKG

-67 PEVENVPVEVFE
+67 PEMENVPVEVFE
-79 GVIARIETKMGLVG
+79 EVIARIEAKMGLAG
-93 QPRVIVFH
+93 QPRAIVFH

-112 WSRIDAAK
+112 WSRIDAEK

-135 LSRQIYLEQGWDM
+135 LSRQIYLEQSWDM
-148 PRGLVD
+148 PRGLKD
-154 FADRDP
+154 YADRDP
-160 LNYSQAEAQQAER
+160 LNYSQAEAQQAKR
-173 VNRDTRALKAMFQK
+173 IKRDARAVKAMFQK
-187 CWTGSDSRTAFAH
+187 CWAGSDSRAAFTH

-219 VDAAG
+219 VDVTG
-224 EVYAV
+224 EVYAI
-229 ARWVGIKTK
+229 ARWVGVKTK
-238 DVRARLGDLE
+238 EVRRRLGDLD
-248 GLPNVEEAIAIL
+248 GLPNVGEAVAIL

-267 DFEFQQRAA
+267 DFETRQRVA
-276 AQDERRKEILEQKR
+276 AQNERRKELLEQKR
-290 LSLVAA
+290 LSLVIE

-303 LRDMQQTRQI
+303 LRDMQQARHV
-313 VEATARAAS
+313 VEAAVRRAG

-333 MTGAYQRLSANNEA
+333 MTGAYQRFCAESET
-347 QINEAMQ
+347 QISDALQ
-354 RDRREQQDLI
+354 RDRGEQQTLT
-364 QRHLKAHH
+364 QRHLKARR

-377 FEQFEYHHE
+377 FEQLEYHRE

-391 AQREI
+391 AQRDI
-396 GARLADVEF
+396 GARLPDVEF
-405 VPEPVPLRP
+405 TPEPVPLRP
-414 EYDSAQPLI
+414 EYDPAQPLI

-437 ARDPTHILEV
+437 VRDPAHILEV
-447 ISDKKETFTRTDI
+447 IADKKEAFTRADI
-460 LRALAQYV
+460 LRALVQYI
-468 PDHTKLSIASDAA
+468 PDPTKLRSAADAA
-481 MRSPD
+481 LRSPD
-486 LVEVKAGPKPRY
+486 LIEVNAGPEPRY
-498 STQDFLSVKAT
+498 STQEFLSIKAT
-509 LSANAR
+509 LAANAR
-515 VMASNSGAS
+515 TMISTSAISL
-524 VSRKHINAAIAKE
+524 SRKHIDAAIAKE
-537 NSALQ
+537 NAALQ
-542 KSVGAKLSEEQETA
+542 KSFGANLSEEQETA
-556 IRHILTSGQLS
+556 IHHILGSRQLS
-567 CAIGLAGAG
+567 CVIGLAGAG
-576 KSTMLSAARHA
+576 KSTMLSVARHA
-587 WEKQGFQVIGAA
+587 WEKQGLTVIGAA

-604 ADGLEN
+604 ADGLET

-625 WKNGYNLLSRN
+625 WKNGYNLLTKN

-648 TKQLARFVNAAKKS
+648 TKQLARFVSAAKKS

-680 GRPFKDIAQ
+680 GRPFKDIALDA
-689 ETGAARLTEIRR
+689 GAARLTEIRR
-701 QRQEWQRQASLN
+701 QRQEWQRLASSN

-719 ADAIDIYRQQGFV
+719 SDAIETYRQRGFV

-750 TDMELNGSNVSRL
+750 ADMELHGSNVSRL

-776 QAIRSLRKSGGDLS
+776 QAIRSLRKSGGDLA

-796 TDHGPRAFAA
+796 TDHGPRAFAV
-806 GDRIVF
+806 GDRIIF

-824 SFGTVEVI
+824 SFGMVEGI

-839 RMDTDGRDKARA
+839 RMDTDGGDKSRSV
-851 ITIMPDH
+851 TIMPDH
-858 YAAFDRGY
+858 YAAFDHGY

-879 NAYVLGSSTMDHH
+879 NAYVLGSNTMDHH
-892 LSYVAMTRHRH
+892 LSYVAMTRHRD
-903 EMQLYAEP
+903 EMRLYGEP
-911 KALRRLERNHDNE
+911 IALRRLERNHANE
-924 TEQSAIHMDHRYK
+924 PERPASHLDHEHK